1 MFFCLTYKIGFPL
14 DGEAFVLKMR
24 ARCVEKKIFASVSFI
39 MKFFDIITAAAL
51 VRFTRKNSL
60 ITFLYAYPFYM
71 LATCSNGLMLMFA
84 EQRVADGFILP
95 ALMGVNLA
103 TLLAHHGVYL
113 RFEIKEDIFFI
124 FRIQLSFKFPAIF
137 SNTVF
142 AKSAG
147 NLRYF
152 AKI

>member
-1 MFFCLTYKIGFPL
+1 
-14 DGEAFVLKMR
+14 MR
-24 ARCVEKKIFASVSFI
+24 ARCVEKKIFARVSFI

-51 VRFTRKNSL
+51 VRFTRKKSL

-113 RFEIKEDIFFI
+113 RFEIKKDIFVY
-124 FRIQLSFKFPAIF
+124 SE
-137 SNTVF
+137 
-142 AKSAG
+142 
-147 NLRYF
+147 
-152 AKI
+152 

>member
-1 MFFCLTYKIGFPL
+1 MIFCLTYKIGFPL

-24 ARCVEKKIFASVSFI
+24 ARCVEKKIFARVSFI

-51 VRFTRKNSL
+51 VRFTRKKSL

-113 RFEIKEDIFFI
+113 RFEIKKDIFVY
-124 FRIQLSFKFPAIF
+124 SE
-137 SNTVF
+137 
-142 AKSAG
+142 
-147 NLRYF
+147 
-152 AKI
+152 